1 MIDKTLSGAI
11 MNQETVTVELS
22 DEKRRVLDTIATET
36 QRDRAEV
43 ISEAIDVYLETY
55 TWQIAEIQQGLVEAE
70 AGDFATEADVQA
82 AFRKLTC
89 AS

>member
-1 MIDKTLSGAI
+1 